1 MFASGDPFT
10 DVLIF
15 RDIGFIRK
23 WFETLVII
31 DPSRPTAD
39 VLPLPG

>member
-1 MFASGDPFT
+1 MFASGDPFA

-23 WFETLVII
+23 WFKTLVII
-31 DPSRPTAD
+31 DPFRPTAD
-39 VLPLPG
+39 GLPLPG